1 MNDLPLITRILIG
14 ALLLAAVLAVFL
26 ARDSRR
32 ERALR
37 SWVGKRRGARLH
49 WPLEMDGELPIPFR
63 ELADLTLGRPPLG
76 WAAAVEIERAEDQ
89 IWFLECRTTPAGRET
104 ADWFTLMARGPREG
118 WGDPALWS
126 CQLIDEVLTVEMLTN
141 ELAVRPD
148 GSSPGSLAPD
158 PAQNDEG
165 VAREKE

>member
-14 ALLLAAVLAVFL
+14 ALLLAAVLAVIL

-37 SWVGKRRGARLH
+37 SWVAKRRNARLH
-49 WPLEMDGELPIPFR
+49 WPLEMDGDLPIPFR

-104 ADWFTLMARGPREG
+104 ADWFTLAACGPKDG
-118 WGDPALWS
+118 FSDPSAWQ
-126 CQLIDEVLTVEMLTN
+126 CHLIDELLSADLVFE
-141 ELAVRPD
+141 ELRRMD
-148 GSSPGSLAPD
+148 GGK
-158 PAQNDEG
+158 PAE
-165 VAREKE
+165 A